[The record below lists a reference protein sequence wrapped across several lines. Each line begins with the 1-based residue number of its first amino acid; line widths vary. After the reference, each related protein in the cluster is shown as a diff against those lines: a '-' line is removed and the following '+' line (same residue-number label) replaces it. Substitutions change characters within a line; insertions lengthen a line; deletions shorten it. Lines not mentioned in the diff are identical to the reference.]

1 LATSLKIEKLNLA
14 DLQPK
19 TFVRTT
25 KSEREP
31 IPGADVKVLNRVIST
46 PVASV
51 ATVILGLVV
60 AADLA
65 AAAQP
70 SQAQASAILSSCRS
84 DYQSH
89 CASVPP
95 GGPEALQCL
104 EKNAA
109 SLSPECQKA
118 VNAVGGGVPAAPAA
132 SPATSAAAAAA
143 TSAAPATSSPPTAPA
158 ASAATTPASP
168 ASAAL
173 TATAAPATAAA
184 PAKSAGQKAGAAP
197 KKTVAAPPVAPP
209 PAAAPAPPPVARA
222 YRPRQK
228 IFLLRTSCGGDV
240 RALCPGVPLGGG
252 RVIACLEAHAPS
264 LSPNCQG
271 VMAALAR

>member
-1 LATSLKIEKLNLA
+1 M
-14 DLQPK
+14 
-19 TFVRTT
+19 
-25 KSEREP
+25 
-31 IPGADVKVLNRVIST
+31 KVLNRVIST

-240 RALCPGVPLGGG
+240 RALCPGLPLGGG
-252 RVIACLEAHAPS
+252 CVIACLESHAPS